1 MPVIC
6 NSISV
11 VPYGPDMIETWHTCC
26 FFLPPLVCGPV
37 AEGAVRMRKPGTNT
51 FDRMYFGMMPVTF
64 SADGTAKIGEKVYK
78 KRPHS
83 QKRTFQKVDARDLA
97 GRWCGCC
104 CNPFPLHWPF
114 SPFFYTT
121 RRALNED
128 QYEESGRSGFLLTL
142 CLPLIPV
149 DPTTYTRVYVNS
161 HPTNGFALDR
171 SNDPKQT
178 LWHRDP
184 GCAGGYTDGS
194 FQFFAKKV
202 G

>member
-1 MPVIC
+1 MMPVIC

-83 QKRTFQKVDARDLA
+83 QKRTFQKVCEGPRGQMVRLLLQSVSAALA
-97 GRWCGCC
+97 V
-104 CNPFPLHWPF
+104 FALFLH
-114 SPFFYTT
+114 
-121 RRALNED
+121 
-128 QYEESGRSGFLLTL
+128 YEEGAQRG
-142 CLPLIPV
+142 PV
-149 DPTTYTRVYVNS
+149 RGVGP
-161 HPTNGFALDR
+161 
-171 SNDPKQT
+171 Q
-178 LWHRDP
+178 W
-184 GCAGGYTDGS
+184 
-194 FQFFAKKV
+194 FFVDSVLAV
-202 G
+202 DSR